1 MRWPAIRIYQNLS
14 NEKNLRLCIYIYVY
28 TIYIFIFLITV
39 TSGEEEKINK
49 NEIKMKYF
57 HEAICPR
64 ESKRIKE
71 NKKKSEKRIKAKINK

>member
-14 NEKNLRLCIYIYVY
+14 NEKNLQICIYKYVY

-39 TSGEEEKINK
+39 TSGEEEKKNK

-64 ESKRIKE
+64 ESKRIK
-71 NKKKSEKRIKAKINK
+71 KKSEKRIKAKINK